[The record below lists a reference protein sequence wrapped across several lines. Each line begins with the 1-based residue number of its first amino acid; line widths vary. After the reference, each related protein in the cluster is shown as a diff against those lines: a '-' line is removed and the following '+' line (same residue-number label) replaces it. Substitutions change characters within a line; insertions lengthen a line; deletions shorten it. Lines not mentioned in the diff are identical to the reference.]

1 MLLEIPGGQ
10 WMTTVSETATRLLT
24 LEGKVAVITV
34 AGSGIG
40 RGIALRLSEMG
51 AAVVVLDNDSEK
63 GQATVRTITERAGR
77 GSFEICDVRSS
88 EDCRRATNAA
98 ITSFGR
104 IDILCNNAGVIVRK
118 NVVDLAEEEWDLALD
133 VTLKGI
139 FLLSREVIPH
149 MAKNGGGVI
158 VNTGSG
164 WSIKGG
170 PQAASYCAAKAGVLN
185 LTRAMAIDT
194 PMLRSECAQL
204 GADPAGFLKEAA
216 NRPLARI
223 GAPEDVANAVLFLVS
238 DMA

>member
-1 MLLEIPGGQ
+1 
-10 WMTTVSETATRLLT
+10 MTTVSETATRLLT
-24 LEGKVAVITV
+24 LEGKVAVITG

-98 ITSFGR
+98 LASFGR

-139 FLLSREVIPH
+139 FLLSRQVIPH
-149 MAKNGGGVI
+149 I
-158 VNTGSG
+158 
-164 WSIKGG
+164 
-170 PQAASYCAAKAGVLN
+170 
-185 LTRAMAIDT
+185 
-194 PMLRSECAQL
+194 
-204 GADPAGFLKEAA
+204 
-216 NRPLARI
+216 RPK
-223 GAPEDVANAVLFLVS
+223 
-238 DMA
+238 